1 MHKIIFQ
8 MNKKV
13 IWISVILVF
22 VIATLITLKKTGV
35 IGADKTVR
43 VAAEKVIRR
52 TIIETVSASGKVY
65 PEDERKV
72 SSDVS
77 GEVVEMYVE
86 EGDSVRKGQVLAKVF
101 ADVLSSARD
110 RAASVVNQQQAQV
123 ENTTAGIE
131 AFEARYTLARQNYE
145 RQKRLLDEKV
155 ISRAEF
161 EQSETQYLAAQA
173 DLKAAKQAV
182 RSTQA
187 SAQGA
192 RASLT
197 EADKNLSRTTIISPM
212 DGIVSLLAVKKGE
225 RVAGNSFSLGTEI
238 LRVADMSKIE
248 VRVDVGE
255 NDIPKVKVGDSAIVE
270 VDAYNDRRFKG
281 VVTKISSSSTS
292 AQAVAVA
299 GATDVTNY
307 KVYIRLDPASYA
319 DLFQGNGNRRLPFR
333 PGMSASADIMTRKQ
347 DLVIAVPILAITTR
361 DKYEKTEEINKEEV
375 DKKKAAGQE
384 VSDQEKS
391 VDDLEEVVF
400 IVEANGKVK
409 KIPVKTGIQDN
420 DYIEIL
426 SGISEG
432 VQVVSAPYNI
442 ISKTLKEGM
451 EVEVVDKEKIYKS
464 K

>member
-1 MHKIIFQ
+1 

-13 IWISVILVF
+13 IWISVMLIV
-22 VIATLITLKKTGV
+22 VIAVLITLKKTGV
-35 IGADKTVR
+35 IGKDTSTR
-43 VAAEKVIRR
+43 VAVEKAALR
-52 TIIETVSASGKVY
+52 TITETVSASGKLY

-86 EGDSVRKGQVLAKVF
+86 EGDSVRRGQVLARVF

-110 RAASVVNQQQAQV
+110 RAASIVNQQEAQV
-123 ENTTAGIE
+123 QNTSAGID
-131 AFEARYTLARQNYE
+131 AFEARFSLAKQNYE
-145 RQKRLLDEKV
+145 RQKRLLNEKV

-161 EQSETQYLAAQA
+161 EQAESQFLAAQA

-182 RSTQA
+182 KSTQA

-197 EADKNLSRTTIISPM
+197 EANKNLSRTTIISPM

-255 NDIPKVKVGDSAIVE
+255 NDIPKVKIGDSAIVE
-270 VDAYNDRRFKG
+270 VDAYNERRFKG

-292 AQAVAVA
+292 AQTMAVA
-299 GATDVTNY
+299 GTTDVTNY
-307 KVYIRLDPASYA
+307 KVYIRLDPASYQ
-319 DLFQGNGNRRLPFR
+319 DLFAGNSAGKLPFR

-347 DLVIAVPILAITTR
+347 ENVLSVPVLALTTR
-361 DKYEKTEEINKEEV
+361 DKNEKVPNEKDKEE
-375 DKKKAAGQE
+375 KAKEDTE
-384 VSDQEKS
+384 VNLEQM
-391 VDDLEEVVF
+391 EEVLFV
-400 IVEANGKVK
+400 VENGKVK
-409 KIPVKTGIQDN
+409 KMTVKTGIQDN
-420 DYIEIL
+420 DYIEIV
-426 SGISEG
+426 SGIKAGAE
-432 VQVVSAPYNI
+432 VVSAPYNT
-442 ISKTLKEGM
+442 ISKLLKEGM
-451 EVEVVDKEKIYKS
+451 EVEVVSKEKIYS
-464 K
+464 KE

>member
-1 MHKIIFQ
+1 
-8 MNKKV
+8 MNKKA
-13 IWISVILVF
+13 IWISVMLLIVIIALV
-22 VIATLITLKKTGV
+22 TLKKTGV
-35 IGADKTVR
+35 IGADETIR
-43 VAAEKVIRR
+43 VAAEKVARR

-101 ADVLSSARD
+101 ADVLTSARD
-110 RAASVVNQQQAQV
+110 RAASIVNQQEAQV
-123 ENTTAGIE
+123 NNSSASIA
-131 AFEARYTLARQNYE
+131 AFEARFSQAKQSYD
-145 RQKRLLDEKV
+145 RQKKLLEEKV

-173 DLKAAKQAV
+173 DLKAAREAV
-182 RSTQA
+182 KSTKA
-187 SAQGA
+187 GAQSA

-197 EADKNLSRTTIISPM
+197 EADKNLSRTAIISPM

-255 NDIPKVKVGDSAIVE
+255 NDIPKVKIGDSAIVE
-270 VDAYNDRRFKG
+270 VDAYNERRFKG

-292 AQAVAVA
+292 AQAMQVA
-299 GATDVTNY
+299 GAAEVTNY
-307 KVYIRLDPASYA
+307 KVYIRLDPSSYA
-319 DLFQGNGNRRLPFR
+319 DLVSGNGSKRLPFR
-333 PGMSASADIMTRKQ
+333 PGMSASADIMTRKSEQ
-347 DLVIAVPILAITTR
+347 VLSVPILAITTR
-361 DKYEKTEEINKEEV
+361 DKNEAAEGVNQEARDKQKAKGDETAEIQGLE
-375 DKKKAAGQE
+375 
-384 VSDQEKS
+384 
-391 VDDLEEVVF
+391 DLEEVVF
-400 IVEANGKVK
+400 VVEAGGKVK
-409 KIPVKTGIQDN
+409 KIPVRTGIQDN

-426 SGISEG
+426 SGVSEG
-432 VQVVSAPYNI
+432 MQVVSAPYNT
-442 ISKTLKEGM
+442 ISKTLKEGTQ
-451 EVEVVDKEKIYKS
+451 VEVVSKEEIYKT